1 MLVYASTMSFVFDET
16 VEGLDMKMVSQI
28 LYRYERVQNVSHM
41 MRISVSWVRLINNV

>member
-1 MLVYASTMSFVFDET
+1 MSFVIDET
-16 VEGLDMKMVSQI
+16 VGVLDMGLVNQI